1 MIHYKEDLKPG
12 EEIIS
17 SQQILDLSDPI
28 FDPTTRPSL
37 EEAIAMIIGK
47 QGGYEIPFASVTL
60 KRHNEMANQNLFRC
74 LFGRDA
80 LLIADLLSVHRPE
93 LLRNV
98 VLALGAV
105 QGKNEVDASEEEF
118 GRIAHEVRE
127 VDDPRALEIMR
138 EGNWLFPYY
147 GAVDATLIWVKAV
160 STIVGKEPTFLDFVV
175 NGESIGD
182 RVIDAST
189 WMLRRLNSQSGLIE
203 SYRKNPQGIENQVW
217 KDSGDSYMH
226 KDGTLALQNTCSS
239 IETVAETYDALITLS
254 YLVGKFPSERW
265 PMTSEGFQAEAKRVQ
280 RKLLDSF
287 WLGDRFALA
296 IARNEKGEQVP
307 LDSQASNQG
316 RLLDSAILDGD
327 EYALYRKAIAQAI
340 THPRL
345 LGDSGLRSLASDHV
359 SYRPGGYQTGSAWP
373 MDGVFAARG
382 LLRYGFTQEAHE
394 IMSRLIKTI
403 EAFGGYP
410 EYFRG
415 DYPLHTIITTSIIDA
430 SWLPSSQ
437 RAGYNRVAQPPQLI
451 QGWTV
456 GAYAWL
462 SIHGRTGHAN

>member
-1 MIHYKEDLKPG
+1 MIHYQEDLKPG
-12 EEIIS
+12 EEILS
-17 SQQILDLSDPI
+17 HHEILDLSDPI
-28 FDPTTRPSL
+28 FDPKTRPPL
-37 EEAIAMIIGK
+37 AEAISMIIGK

-60 KRHNEMANQNLFRC
+60 ERHAGMENQNLFRC

-80 LLIADLLSVHRPE
+80 LLISDLLMDYRPD

-105 QGKNEVDASEEEF
+105 QGKKEVDASEEEF

-127 VDDPRALEIMR
+127 ADDPRALEIMK

-147 GAVDATLIWVKAV
+147 GAVDATLIWVKSV
-160 STIVGKEPTFLDFVV
+160 STVIEKEPHFLETVV
-175 NGESIGD
+175 NGESIGN
-182 RVIDAST
+182 RVIDAAI
-189 WMLRRLNSQSGLIE
+189 WILRRLNSKSSLIE

-226 KDGTLALQNTCSS
+226 KDGTLATENTCSS
-239 IETVAETYDALITLS
+239 IETVAEAYDAL
-254 YLVGKFPSERW
+254 LVLAELERKFPSERW
-265 PMTSEGFQAEAKRVQ
+265 PASADGFTAEAKKLQ
-280 RKLLDSF
+280 RKLIDLF
-287 WLGDRFALA
+287 WLGDRFALGS
-296 IARNEKGEQVP
+296 ARNELGEQVP

-316 RLLDSAILDGD
+316 RLLDSGILVGD
-327 EYALYRKAIAQAI
+327 EYAEYREAIAKAI

-345 LGDSGLRSLASDHV
+345 LGATGLRTLASDHV

-382 LLRYGFTQEAHE
+382 LLRHGFTHEAQE
-394 IMSRLIKTI
+394 ITSRLITTI
-403 EAFGGYP
+403 ESFGGYP

-415 DYPLHTIITTSIIDA
+415 DFPLHTIITTSITNV
-430 SWLPSSQ
+430 SWPTGSQ
-437 RAGYNRVAQPPQLI
+437 RSGFNRVAQPPQLI

-462 SIHGRTGHAN
+462 SIHGRTGNAN